1 MVNLT
6 ISQQLIYGTFI
17 LKVGK
22 RGVVILSKELRSKAG
37 IEEDSEVVE
46 IRGNEVLLRLLKS
59 VIVSVDWAAVEKILH
74 EEDEVEE
81 EKLRK
86 ILKELRS

>member
-1 MVNLT
+1 MAL
-6 ISQQLIYGTFI
+6 SI
-17 LKVGK
+17 LKVRK

-37 IEEDSEVVE
+37 IEEDSEVVAE

>member
-1 MVNLT
+1 
-6 ISQQLIYGTFI
+6 
-17 LKVGK
+17 LKVRK

-37 IEEDSEVVE
+37 IEEDSEAVAE
-46 IRGNEVLLRLLKS
+46 IRGNEVLLRLLKP
-59 VIVSVDWAAVEKILH
+59 VIVRVDWAAVEEILH

-86 ILKELRS
+86 ILKELSY